1 MDWGLDGLV
10 RLAQPDVV
18 VVVDVLRFSTTVIR
32 ALENG
37 DAFPLDAAAHAVSV
51 NGAAVAEAAGRA
63 GSLVLL
69 GGLRNATAVART
81 VYAEQERRG
90 ARTSIAIVACGEL
103 TGRAADA
110 HLRFAV
116 EDQLGAGAIV
126 DALGTLGID
135 HTSPEAAVA
144 GESFRALSA
153 RREAPGDRERFG
165 ARARR
170 RRPRRRGGCCGRGG
184 CGIRGPGP
192 AGRCLPRVL
201 KHGRPPSRSSV
212 TGVHRASRNACIGD
226 G

>member
-1 MDWGLDGLV
+1 VPPNPFDQSTYQVRVDWGLDGLV
-10 RLAQPDVV
+10 RLAPADVV
-18 VVVDVLRFSTTVIR
+18 VIVDVLRFSTSVIR

-63 GSLVLL
+63 GAIVLL

-90 ARTSIAIVACGEL
+90 ARTFIAIVACGEL

-144 GESFRALSA
+144 GESFRALRRAA
-153 RREAPGDRERFG
+153 RHLVTASGSGRELADAGRVDEVVAAAAVDAASVVPVL
-165 ARARR
+165 
-170 RRPRRRGGCCGRGG
+170 RGG
-184 CGIRGPGP
+184 
-192 AGRCLPRVL
+192 VF
-201 KHGRPPSRSSV
+201 
-212 TGVHRASRNACIGD
+212 RAF
-226 G
+226 

>member
-1 MDWGLDGLV
+1 M
-10 RLAQPDVV
+10 
-18 VVVDVLRFSTTVIR
+18 
-32 ALENG
+32 
-37 DAFPLDAAAHAVSV
+37 
-51 NGAAVAEAAGRA
+51 
-63 GSLVLL
+63 LL

-144 GESFRALSA
+144 GESFRALSRAA
-153 RREAPGDRERFG
+153 RHLVTASGSGRELADAGRVDEVVAAAAVDAASVVPVL
-165 ARARR
+165 
-170 RRPRRRGGCCGRGG
+170 RGG
-184 CGIRGPGP
+184 
-192 AGRCLPRVL
+192 VF
-201 KHGRPPSRSSV
+201 
-212 TGVHRASRNACIGD
+212 RAF
-226 G
+226 